1 MAARPLT
8 GWNIPPG
15 TLVAKAGQLLM
26 MTRAVDEDL
35 GFPMPASL
43 AEMHRQMGKS
53 NPRLLTVLPGSVAV
67 PGDTQVGE
75 KLLMFFAALILAGA
89 LISAWLLNRG

>member
-26 MTRAVDEDL
+26 MTRAVDENL

-43 AEMHRQMGKS
+43 AEMHRQVGKS
-53 NPRLLTVLPGSVAV
+53 NPRLLTVFCPGRHAGRREAADVLRCADPGGCLDFSVA
-67 PGDTQVGE
+67 
-75 KLLMFFAALILAGA
+75 A
-89 LISAWLLNRG
+89 

>member
-43 AEMHRQMGKS
+43 AEMHR
-53 NPRLLTVLPGSVAV
+53 
-67 PGDTQVGE
+67 
-75 KLLMFFAALILAGA
+75 
-89 LISAWLLNRG
+89 